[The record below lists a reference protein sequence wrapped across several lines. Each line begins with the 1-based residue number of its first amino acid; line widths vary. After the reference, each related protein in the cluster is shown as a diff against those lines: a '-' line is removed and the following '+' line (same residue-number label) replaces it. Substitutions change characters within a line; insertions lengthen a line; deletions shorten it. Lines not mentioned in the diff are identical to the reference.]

1 MLALWYIHQIQGGI
15 WITDRVAEQWVPFK
29 PVLFIDTAITLCVL
43 LASVRM
49 LAFCNRVTVLPQA
62 ASFANGVLS

>member
-1 MLALWYIHQIQGGI
+1 MLALWHIHHIQGGI

-29 PVLFIDTAITLCVL
+29 PVLFIDTAITLYVL

>member
-1 MLALWYIHQIQGGI
+1 MVSGSPTEFDG
-15 WITDRVAEQWVPFK
+15 RVAEQWVPFK

-49 LAFCNRVTVLPQA
+49 LAFCNRVTVLLQA
-62 ASFANGVLS
+62 ASFANRVLS